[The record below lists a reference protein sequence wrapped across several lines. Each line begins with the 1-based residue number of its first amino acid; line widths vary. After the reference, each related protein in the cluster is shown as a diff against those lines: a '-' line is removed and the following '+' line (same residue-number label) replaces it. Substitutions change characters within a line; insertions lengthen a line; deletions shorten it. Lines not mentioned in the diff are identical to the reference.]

1 MRRPERAPQ
10 FPDVGTHARDH
21 RRRRAEWSLVGGLA
35 ATSLILGYIG
45 FADVFPGRPRSEFLY
60 KSLQLFVLE
69 SGSINERSVP
79 WTLEIARVLAPAVA
93 AYAAV
98 RTVFVLFRDQLQA
111 VVIRRFRGHVV
122 VAGLG
127 RKGFTLAKSLQ
138 AAGWR
143 VLVVERDT
151 GNPRI
156 ASCRQRG
163 IHVVTGDAAD
173 RVILARA
180 RVLQASYVVVTTGA
194 NETNVEVAFA
204 ARALAED
211 ASAARG
217 PTVHVHLDDLVLWR
231 LLQAELIATAAASPV
246 RIEFFNAYDAAA
258 RALLDR
264 LSPLEAGG
272 RGSDHHI
279 LVVGSG
285 VLAES
290 VVLHT
295 ARSALGIG
303 GGRPARVRVT
313 LAGPA
318 ASAELDALAG
328 RHPRL
333 REALE
338 VESWD
343 VDHEALSVE
352 SEAVRALDATFVV
365 VDLENEQESL
375 QAALTLAGQPALRRA
390 GVVLAVDDESA
401 GLAIALR
408 SAGVLR
414 HVTPFGVLSRTLT
427 PELLTGG
434 VNELLAQAKHQHY
447 VECELERGATA
458 VGNPSL
464 VPWHL
469 LPETLKESNRLFAD
483 SFGQKLT
490 EAGCTLV
497 PAPLPDTE
505 QADFAFPEELVEQL
519 ARGEHDRWWNDLVRN
534 GWRLGEVKDA
544 ERKLHPKLVPWEELD
559 EDDRDKD
566 REPVRDLPRMLAR
579 AGLAVARLD
588 SVAKGRPDEGG
599 VPPEAA
605 QAVSSEPE

>member
-1 MRRPERAPQ
+1 M
-10 FPDVGTHARDH
+10 
-21 RRRRAEWSLVGGLA
+21 GGLA
-35 ATSLILGYIG
+35 AASLVLGYLG
-45 FADVFPGRPRSEFLY
+45 FADAFPEHSRSEHFH

-69 SGSINERSVP
+69 SGSIGQRPVP
-79 WTLEIARVLAPAVA
+79 WELEIARVLAPAVA

-111 VVIRRFRGHVV
+111 VVIRRWRGHVV

-127 RKGFTLAKSLQ
+127 RNGFTLAKSLQ

-143 VLVVERDT
+143 VLVVERNA
-151 GNPRI
+151 GNSRI

-163 IHVVTGDAAD
+163 IHVLTGDAAD

-180 RVLQASYVVVTTGA
+180 RALKASYLVVTTED

-211 ASAARG
+211 AAAPRG

-246 RIEFFNAYDAAA
+246 RIEFFNVYDAAA

-264 LSPLEAGG
+264 LSPLGAAGG
-272 RGSDHHI
+272 RGSDDHI
-279 LVVGSG
+279 LVLGSG
-285 VLAES
+285 ALAES
-290 VVLHT
+290 LVLHA
-295 ARSALGIG
+295 ARSALEIG
-303 GGRPARVRVT
+303 GGRPAPMRLT

-333 REALE
+333 RETLE
-338 VESWD
+338 VASWD

-390 GVVLAVDDESA
+390 GIVLAVDDESA

-447 VECELERGATA
+447 VECEFERGATA
-458 VGNPSL
+458 VENPSL

-497 PAPLPDTE
+497 PAPLPDAE
-505 QADFAFPEELVEQL
+505 QAGFAFPEELVEQL

-534 GWRLGEVKDA
+534 GWSHGEAKDP

-588 SVAKGRPDEGG
+588 SVARGRPDEGG

-605 QAVSSEPE
+605 QAVSAETE